1 MPPLK
6 LRAVSQP
13 QAQLFFAFVFNI
25 SDPVFSKEIE
35 MRFKLFT
42 CGLVMASLA
51 CLGTVVAFT
60 QDQDDVRGAFLTTRP
75 KPVDKTAKGNPGPRP
90 TRRRPKPQPVKP
102 VDGGVGGGTTAPT
115 TPKHEPPKANL
126 QKLGVGLTLLSRD
139 SLGFAVRTDP
149 TRTFSKG
156 DRVRV
161 LLETNNDGYLYI
173 FNTTNGGKP
182 VMIYPNKE
190 LDEGGN
196 YLQAH
201 VPFEIPSSTAGEER
215 LRWLTFDEVAG
226 NERLYFVFTREPLP
240 GIPLEDEL
248 VAFCSDAKNT
258 CPIQPNVELWAKLEK
273 EIDEPLRTTAPSG
286 LGKTQTAPE
295 REAIERGLGL
305 SKQEPEPSLI
315 LMSASAKSG
324 ALVTVLELV
333 HK

>member
-1 MPPLK
+1 
-6 LRAVSQP
+6 
-13 QAQLFFAFVFNI
+13 
-25 SDPVFSKEIE
+25 
-35 MRFKLFT
+35 MRFKVFI
-42 CGLVMASLA
+42 CGLLVASLA
-51 CLGTVVAFT
+51 GPGTVVASA
-60 QDQDDVRGAFLTTRP
+60 QDQEEDVRGAFLTTRP
-75 KPVDKTAKGNPGPRP
+75 KPVDKTKSNPGQRP
-90 TRRRPKPQPVKP
+90 TRRRPKAQPAQP
-102 VDGGVGGGTTAPT
+102 GDGGGGGTTAGAAAKAERAKA
-115 TPKHEPPKANL
+115 TP

-139 SLGFAVRTDP
+139 SLGLTVRVDP
-149 TRTFSKG
+149 TRTFRKG

-201 VPFEIPSSTAGEER
+201 IPFEIPSSTASEER
-215 LRWLTFDEVAG
+215 LRWLVFDEVAG

-258 CPIQPNVELWAKLEK
+258 CPIQPGADLWAQLEK
-273 EIDEPLRTTAPSG
+273 ELDEPLRTSTASRF
-286 LGKTQTAPE
+286 GKAQTEPE

-324 ALVTVLELV
+324 TLVTVLELV

>member
-1 MPPLK
+1 
-6 LRAVSQP
+6 
-13 QAQLFFAFVFNI
+13 
-25 SDPVFSKEIE
+25 
-35 MRFKLFT
+35 MRFKSST

-51 CLGTVVAFT
+51 CLGTVVAIT
-60 QDQDDVRGAFLTTRP
+60 QDQEEDVRGAFLTTRP
-75 KPVDKTAKGNPGPRP
+75 KPVDKTAKGNPAPRP
-90 TRRRPKPQPVKP
+90 TRRRPKPQPQPQPVKP
-102 VDGGVGGGTTAPT
+102 VDGGISGGTTPVT
-115 TPKHEPPKANL
+115 TAKDEPAKASP

-196 YLQAH
+196 YLRAH
-201 VPFEIPSSTAGEER
+201 VPFEIPASTAGEER
-215 LRWLTFDEVAG
+215 LRWLVFDEVAG

-258 CPIQPNVELWAKLEK
+258 CPIQPNAELWAKLEK
-273 EIDEPLRTTAPSG
+273 EIDEPLRTTTPSSF
-286 LGKTQTAPE
+286 GKPQTAPE
-295 REAIERGLGL
+295 REAVERGIGL

-315 LMSASAKSG
+315 MMSASAKSG
-324 ALVTVLELV
+324 TLVTVLYLV

>member
-1 MPPLK
+1 
-6 LRAVSQP
+6 
-13 QAQLFFAFVFNI
+13 
-25 SDPVFSKEIE
+25 
-35 MRFKLFT
+35 MRFKALI
-42 CGLVMASLA
+42 CGLVMVSLA
-51 CLGTVVAFT
+51 GLGTVVAIT
-60 QDQDDVRGAFLTTRP
+60 QDPEEDVRGAFMTTRP
-75 KPVDKTAKGNPGPRP
+75 KPGDKSAKGDSAPRRN
-90 TRRRPKPQPVKP
+90 RRRPKPQPVKP
-102 VDGGVGGGTTAPT
+102 ADGGTGGGTTSGAVA
-115 TPKHEPPKANL
+115 KDEPAKVIP

-139 SLGFAVRTDP
+139 SLGLTIRTDP
-149 TRTFSKG
+149 NRTFRKG

-201 VPFEIPSSTAGEER
+201 IPFEIPSSTASEER
-215 LRWLTFDEVAG
+215 LRWLVFDEVAG

-248 VAFCSDAKNT
+248 VAFCNDAKNT
-258 CPIQPNVELWAKLEK
+258 CPIQPNAELWAQLEK
-273 EIDEPLRTTAPSG
+273 ELDEPLRTATASRF
-286 LGKTQTAPE
+286 GKAQTEPE

-315 LMSASAKSG
+315 MMSASAKSG
-324 ALVTVLELV
+324 TLVTVLDLV

>member
-1 MPPLK
+1 
-6 LRAVSQP
+6 
-13 QAQLFFAFVFNI
+13 
-25 SDPVFSKEIE
+25 
-35 MRFKLFT
+35 MRFKAFI
-42 CGLVMASLA
+42 CGLLVASLA
-51 CLGTVVAFT
+51 GLGSVVAIT
-60 QDQDDVRGAFLTTRP
+60 QDQEEDVRGAFLTTRP
-75 KPVDKTAKGNPGPRP
+75 KPVDKTKSNPGPRP
-90 TRRRPKPQPVKP
+90 TRRRPKAQPQPQAVKP
-102 VDGGVGGGTTAPT
+102 GEGGAGGGTTPGAT
-115 TPKHEPPKANL
+115 AKEEPAKASP

-139 SLGFAVRTDP
+139 SLGLTVRVDP
-149 TRTFSKG
+149 TRTFRKG

-182 VMIYPNKE
+182 VMIYPNQE
-190 LDEGGN
+190 LDQGGN

-201 VPFEIPSSTAGEER
+201 IPFEIPSSTASEER
-215 LRWLTFDEVAG
+215 LRWLVFDEVAG

-258 CPIQPNVELWAKLEK
+258 CPIQPGADLWAQLEK
-273 EIDEPLRTTAPSG
+273 ELDEPLRTSTASRF
-286 LGKTQTAPE
+286 GKAQTEPE

-324 ALVTVLELV
+324 TLVTVLELV

>member
-1 MPPLK
+1 
-6 LRAVSQP
+6 
-13 QAQLFFAFVFNI
+13 
-25 SDPVFSKEIE
+25 
-35 MRFKLFT
+35 MRFKSFI
-42 CGLVMASLA
+42 CGLVMASLG
-51 CLGTVVAFT
+51 CLGTVVAIT
-60 QDQDDVRGAFLTTRP
+60 QDQEEDVRGAFMTTRP
-75 KPVDKTAKGNPGPRP
+75 KPVDKAAKGNPHTRP
-90 TRRRPKPQPVKP
+90 TRRRPKPQPQPQPQPVKP
-102 VDGGVGGGTTAPT
+102 VDAGAGGRTTSGATKDEPAKA
-115 TPKHEPPKANL
+115 TP

-139 SLGFAVRTDP
+139 SLGLTVRTDP
-149 TRTFSKG
+149 TRTFRKG

-190 LDEGGN
+190 LDAGGN

-215 LRWLTFDEVAG
+215 LRWLVFDEIAG

-258 CPIQPNVELWAKLEK
+258 CPIQPNAELWAQLEK
-273 EIDEPLRTTAPSG
+273 EIDEPLRTATASNF
-286 LGKTQTAPE
+286 GKAQTVPE
-295 REAIERGLGL
+295 REAIERGIGL

-315 LMSASAKSG
+315 MMSASAKSG
-324 ALVTVLELV
+324 TLVTVLDLI

>member
-1 MPPLK
+1 MRVK
-6 LRAVSQP
+6 
-13 QAQLFFAFVFNI
+13 AFI
-25 SDPVFSKEIE
+25 
-35 MRFKLFT
+35 
-42 CGLVMASLA
+42 CALVVASLA
-51 CLGTVVAFT
+51 GFGTVAGLT
-60 QDQDDVRGAFLTTRP
+60 QDQEEDVRGAFLTTRP
-75 KPVDKTAKGNPGPRP
+75 KPVEKKGNESARP
-90 TRRRPKPQPVKP
+90 VRRRPRPQAAKPS
-102 VDGGVGGGTTAPT
+102 GTSAGGTTTSATGKDGPIKVT
-115 TPKHEPPKANL
+115 T

-139 SLGFAVRTDP
+139 SLGLTVRTDP
-149 TRTFSKG
+149 TRTFRKG

-161 LLETNNDGYLYI
+161 LLETNSDGYLYI

-215 LRWLTFDEVAG
+215 LRWLVFDEFAG

-248 VAFCSDAKNT
+248 VAFCNDTKNT
-258 CPIQPNVELWAKLEK
+258 CPIQPNAELWAQLEK
-273 EIDEPLRTTAPSG
+273 ELDEPLRTDATNKY
-286 LGKTQTAPE
+286 GKAQTQPE

-305 SKQEPEPSLI
+305 SKAEPEPSLI
-315 LMSASAKSG
+315 MMSASAKSG
-324 ALVTVLELV
+324 TLVTVLDLV

>member
-1 MPPLK
+1 
-6 LRAVSQP
+6 
-13 QAQLFFAFVFNI
+13 
-25 SDPVFSKEIE
+25 
-35 MRFKLFT
+35 MRFKAFI
-42 CGLVMASLA
+42 CGLIVASLA
-51 CLGTVVAFT
+51 GLGTVAALT
-60 QDQDDVRGAFLTTRP
+60 QDQEEDVRGAFLTTRP
-75 KPVDKTAKGNPGPRP
+75 KPADKTGKSNEAARP
-90 TRRRPKPQPVKP
+90 NRRRPKQQAAKP
-102 VDGGVGGGTTAPT
+102 SGSPGGGTTTAT
-115 TPKHEPPKANL
+115 TAKAEPNKVTP

-139 SLGFAVRTDP
+139 SLGLTVRTDP
-149 TRTFSKG
+149 TRTFRKG

-161 LLETNNDGYLYI
+161 LLETNSDGYLYI

-201 VPFEIPSSTAGEER
+201 VPFEIPSSTTPEER
-215 LRWLTFDEVAG
+215 LRWLVFDEFAG

-248 VAFCSDAKNT
+248 IAFCSDPKNT
-258 CPIQPNVELWAKLEK
+258 CPLQPNAELWAQLEK
-273 EIDEPLRTTAPSG
+273 ELDEPLRTAPPSRF
-286 LGKTQTAPE
+286 GKAQTEPE

-305 SKQEPEPSLI
+305 SKDEPEPSLI

-324 ALVTVLELV
+324 TLVTVLDLV

>member
-1 MPPLK
+1 
-6 LRAVSQP
+6 
-13 QAQLFFAFVFNI
+13 
-25 SDPVFSKEIE
+25 
-35 MRFKLFT
+35 MRFKSFI
-42 CGLVMASLA
+42 CGLAMTSLVG
-51 CLGTVVAFT
+51 LGTVVAIT
-60 QDQDDVRGAFLTTRP
+60 QDQEEDVRGAFLTSRP
-75 KPVDKTAKGNPGPRP
+75 KPVDKSAKGNPAPRP
-90 TRRRPKPQPVKP
+90 IRRRPKPQPVKP
-102 VDGGVGGGTTAPT
+102 VEGGVSAGTTAGATAKVEPAKA
-115 TPKHEPPKANL
+115 TP

-139 SLGFAVRTDP
+139 SLGLTIRTDP
-149 TRTFSKG
+149 TRTFHKG

-173 FNTTNGGKP
+173 FNTTNDGKP

-201 VPFEIPSSTAGEER
+201 IPFEIPSSTASEER
-215 LRWLTFDEVAG
+215 LRWLVFDEIAG

-258 CPIQPNVELWAKLEK
+258 CPIQPNAELWALLEK
-273 EIDEPLRTTAPSG
+273 ELDEPLRTSKASRF
-286 LGKTQTAPE
+286 GKAQTEPE

-315 LMSASAKSG
+315 MMSASVKSG
-324 ALVTVLELV
+324 TLVTVLDLV